1 MMNGLNNDYILVSNE
16 NQINDFIILND
27 NTLTILKAMEFHLI
41 KDFPHSKFS
50 LELYYNLGWTTE
62 TKLLLISMLMKIC
75 FSMGCWIILMIF
87 IRKLSL
93 LLRILKIL

>member
-62 TKLLLISMLMKIC
+62 TKLISMLMKIC